1 MSRFPDRSRS
11 HAVLLGAGRFRDPG
25 LTALPAV
32 SENLLALRSR
42 FTDPGTGVFAA
53 ENCVTVPEDAS
64 VAEAGRLVNRCAEQ
78 ARDLLL
84 VYYAGHGLV
93 DDRGRLH
100 LALHNTETSSLKY
113 SALAVD
119 LLREDIGASP
129 AEARVLI
136 LDCCFAGRAIDV
148 MAADAS
154 LIGAQLEAAG
164 TYTLASTTATAP
176 AYAPHGQRF
185 TAFTGALLDALGN
198 ETPLPLDEIYLR
210 VDRELAARNL
220 PRPQRRATN
229 TAGRLCLSRGPGEPA
244 PPSESSAREVTFRRS
259 PAALRRRQR
268 QVAVRMAAGTA
279 AISASLGVLFAVLN
293 HDPDWPGAILA
304 YGGFAALVVLVIALP
319 MAAVTPKR
327 AELVIDSAGITV
339 ATERQRSTVHWA
351 DVSDVGLLPSRGV
364 NPALKQ
370 VYAANHLLVVRYR
383 PEVPVPAAG
392 APSLS
397 RQLHELGYVALGPIG
412 AFAADREKLLAA
424 LGRFGGPRLFRTERE
439 LLGRDPRL
447 RPDLI

>member
-1 MSRFPDRSRS
+1 MSRFPDRARS
-11 HAVLLGAGRFRDPG
+11 HVVLLGAGRFRDPG
-25 LTALPAV
+25 LTDLPAV

-53 ENCVTVPEDAS
+53 DNCVTVPDDAS
-64 VAEAGRLVNRCAEQ
+64 VAEAGRLVNRHAEQ

-84 VYYAGHGLV
+84 VYYAGHGLI

-119 LLREDIGASP
+119 LLREDIGAGP

-185 TAFTGALLDALGN
+185 AAFTGALLDALGN
-198 ETPLPLDEIYLR
+198 DTPLTMDEIYLR

-229 TAGRLCLSRGPGEPA
+229 TAGTLCLSRGPGEPA
-244 PPSESSAREVTFRRS
+244 PQHEPSSREATFRRA

-268 QVAVRMAAGTA
+268 QVAVRMAAGTGALSA
-279 AISASLGVLFAVLN
+279 AMGGLFAVLD
-293 HDPDWPGAILA
+293 HDPDWLWAIPFF
-304 YGGFAALVVLVIALP
+304 GGSSALFIVVITLLMATIA
-319 MAAVTPKR
+319 PKQ
-327 AELVIDSAGITV
+327 AELVIDTTGITV

-351 DVSDVGLLPSRGV
+351 DVSDVGVLPSRGV
-364 NPALKQ
+364 NPALKK

-383 PEVPVPAAG
+383 PEVPLPAAG
-392 APSLS
+392 IPSLS

-412 AFAADREKLLAA
+412 AFDADRENLLAA

-439 LLGRDPRL
+439 LLSRDPRL

>member
-1 MSRFPDRSRS
+1 MSRFPDRARS

-25 LTALPAV
+25 LTGLPAV
-32 SENLLALRSR
+32 HENLLALRSR
-42 FTDPGTGVFAA
+42 LTDPGTGVFAA
-53 ENCVTVPEDAS
+53 GNCVTVPDDAS
-64 VAEAGRLVNRCAEQ
+64 VAEAGRLLNRHAEQ

-84 VYYAGHGLV
+84 VYYAGHGLI

-100 LALHNTETSSLKY
+100 LALHHTETSSLKY

-119 LLREDIGASP
+119 LLREDVGASP

-164 TYTLASTTATAP
+164 TYTLASTTANAP

-198 ETPLPLDEIYLR
+198 DTPLTMDEIYLR
-210 VDRELAARNL
+210 VDRELAARSL

-229 TAGRLCLSRGPGEPA
+229 TAGSLCLSRGPGEPA
-244 PPSESSAREVTFRRS
+244 PQGESSPRQVTFRRA
-259 PAALRRRQR
+259 PAELRRRQR
-268 QVAVRMAAGTA
+268 QVAVRMAAGTSALTA
-279 AISASLGVLFAVLN
+279 AMGGLFAVLN
-293 HDPDWPGAILA
+293 HDPDWLWAILVF
-304 YGGFAALVVLVIALP
+304 GGSSALFVLLITLL
-319 MAAVTPKR
+319 MTTITPKQ
-327 AELVIDSAGITV
+327 AELVIDSTGITV
-339 ATERQRSTVHWA
+339 ATERQRSTVRWA

-364 NPALKQ
+364 NPALKK

-383 PEVPVPAAG
+383 PEVPVPG
-392 APSLS
+392 TPGLS
-397 RQLHELGYVALGPIG
+397 RQLHDLGYVTLGPIG
-412 AFAADREKLLAA
+412 AFDADQENLLAA

-439 LLGRDPRL
+439 LLSRDPRL